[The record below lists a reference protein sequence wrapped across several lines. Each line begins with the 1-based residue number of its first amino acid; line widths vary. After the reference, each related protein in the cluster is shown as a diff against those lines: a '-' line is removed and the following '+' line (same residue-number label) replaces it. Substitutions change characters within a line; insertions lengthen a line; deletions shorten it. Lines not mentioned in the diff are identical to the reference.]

1 VSRITPERVRALLAE
16 WDTAV
21 AGDDPEGCGTCAAC
35 QRWCLARAAMHA
47 AAPDLAADLLDA
59 HAALAT
65 ERERAEAAE
74 KALATLRT
82 ASRRYAAATD
92 AFLADA
98 CAGEP
103 EHAAA
108 LRALNAALA
117 RCP

>member
-1 VSRITPERVRALLAE
+1 MIGGIERVRDVIAGCPTGRTVHAQSDDVRDVLTALDLAE
-16 WDTAV
+16 AAV
-21 AGDDPEGCGTCAAC
+21 T
-35 QRWCLARAAMHA
+35 R
-47 AAPDLAADLLDA
+47 A